1 LGDLKYKSSKEKINL
16 RGSLKLRE
24 MKVAFGKEEEE
35 MEEMAL

>member
-1 LGDLKYKSSKEKINL
+1 MK

-24 MKVAFGKEEEE
+24 RKVAFEKEEEE